1 MATLPTVSF
10 CGLRVS
16 RLLIGANPFAGFS
29 HQSSARD
36 EAMKRWH
43 TVERILETW
52 DRAAKAG
59 ITAFVTNNT
68 TPHVVAAVDSYLRDR
83 GPMAWIAQV
92 SDAASPGMEAA
103 VDRCVGMGCAALFF
117 HGGLVDGLYARR
129 DHATLERW
137 VAHARR
143 SGRPVGVAG
152 HSPDLHDW
160 VAAMGLADFH
170 AVPFFDCGSL
180 HAGEGDRFRLEDVP
194 RAVDCIR
201 RLRAPCMAYK
211 ILGAGRIDAAMG
223 LAHAFQGIKPTDVV
237 NLGMHRGDN
246 DAMVEE
252 NADIVRR
259 VLARQPSDG

>member
-1 MATLPTVSF
+1 MATLPTVNF

-16 RLLIGANPFAGFS
+16 RLVIGANPFAGFS
-29 HQSSARD
+29 HQDPARD

-68 TPHVVAAVDSYLRDR
+68 TPHVAAAVDRYLRDP

-92 SDAASPGMEAA
+92 NDAGSPDMEAA
-103 VDRCVGMGCAALFF
+103 VDRCVDRGCAALFF
-117 HGGLVDGLYARR
+117 HGGLVDGLHARGDR
-129 DHATLERW
+129 AALERW

-152 HSPDLHDW
+152 HSPELHDW
-160 VAAMGLADFH
+160 VAATGLVDFH
-170 AVPFFDCGSL
+170 AVPFFDCGSV
-180 HAGEGDRFRLEDVP
+180 HDGEGDRFRLEDVP
-194 RAVDCIR
+194 RAVESIR
-201 RLRAPCMAYK
+201 RPRAPCMAYK

-223 LAHAFQGIKPTDVV
+223 IEHAFRSIKPTDIV

-246 DAMVEE
+246 DGMVEA
-252 NADIVRR
+252 NADRVRR
-259 VLARQPSDG
+259 LLA